1 MDINYLQIDDC
12 WNRIGVWRTGK
23 ERCPELDHFVHCRNC
38 SVFSKTGRKL
48 LRTKPP
54 ENYRSEWTKILST
67 EQNIKAINVKSALV
81 FRTGSEWLALPS
93 HMIQEVVNM
102 GPIHSIPNITSKA
115 LRGLV
120 NIHGKLQIC
129 VSIGRV
135 LGLEKLKKTE
145 DQLDP
150 DYISPERLVVVMQEN
165 HLVAFPVSEVK
176 GIIRYTS
183 EMIKDIPVTISGS
196 KAVYTMGI
204 LNLDGKDIGL
214 LKEKPLFKTLTK
226 DLE

>member
-1 MDINYLQIDDC
+1 MNKNNLQIDDC

-23 ERCPELDHFVHCRNC
+23 EQCPELDHFVHCRNC

-48 LRTKPP
+48 LRSKPP
-54 ENYRSEWTKILST
+54 ENYRSELTKIFST
-67 EQNIKAINVKSALV
+67 EQDVKAINVKSALV

-93 HMIQEVVNM
+93 HIVQEIVNM
-102 GPIHSIPNITSKA
+102 RPIHSIPNIKSKA

-120 NIHGKLQIC
+120 NIHGRLRIC

-135 LGLEKLKKTE
+135 LGLEKLRKTKN
-145 DQLDP
+145 QLDS

-165 HLVAFPVSEVK
+165 HLVVFPVSEIK
-176 GIIRYTS
+176 GIISYTA
-183 EMIKDIPVTISGS
+183 EMIKDPPVTVSGS

-204 LNLDGKDIGL
+204 IHLDGKDIGL
-214 LKEKPLFKTLTK
+214 LKDKPLFKTLTK
-226 DLE
+226 DFK